1 MNPLLD
7 SATSH
12 YQNLFV
18 ETSCIV
24 LSCLLNI
31 NLGIEMP
38 SNADLLKEM
47 DHEIS
52 CLDDNRRYLSALHV
66 YCLANMLRRP
76 IVVYA
81 RENANGA
88 MRGIY
93 LPTL

>member
-1 MNPLLD
+1 MWID
-7 SATSH
+7 FAVF
-12 YQNLFV
+12 QFV
-18 ETSCIV
+18 LVIV
-24 LSCLLNI
+24 VVVFVHLRAD
-31 NLGIEMP
+31 LGIEMP

-52 CLDDNRRYLSALHV
+52 CLDDNRRYFSALHV

-93 LPTL
+93 LPTR

>member
-1 MNPLLD
+1 
-7 SATSH
+7 
-12 YQNLFV
+12 
-18 ETSCIV
+18 
-24 LSCLLNI
+24 
-31 NLGIEMP
+31 
-38 SNADLLKEM
+38 LLKEM

-66 YCLANMLRRP
+66 YCFANMLRRP